1 MTAFNRRDLLMA
13 LLGMTA
19 MAVNLRPVL
28 SYDDGSRD
36 GSGRDGDGGGDEG
49 DGGDDY
55 GGDGGGNGGG
65 AGPAPSYNV
74 QNNAFGAIPPKSASS
89 LSKSRIV
96 SQDEALAAVMSG
108 QAASLPLL
116 LAYMETKYPGQILDI
131 HLRNLNNKY
140 VYQVK
145 YLSNLI
151 FLSSIFLDATTLQKL
166 N

>member
-55 GGDGGGNGGG
+55 GGDGGG

-74 QNNAFGAIPPKSASS
+74 QNNAFGAIPPKSANP
-89 LSKSRIV
+89 LLRSRIV
-96 SQDEALAAVMSG
+96 SQDEALTAVKSG